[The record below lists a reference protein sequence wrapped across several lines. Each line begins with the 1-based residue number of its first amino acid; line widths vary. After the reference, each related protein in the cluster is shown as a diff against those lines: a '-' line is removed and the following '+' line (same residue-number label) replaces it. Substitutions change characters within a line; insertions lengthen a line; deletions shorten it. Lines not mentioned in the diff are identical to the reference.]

1 MAMPSARLTV
11 PGQILNPMTPV
22 TPSQKYRGTER
33 HAWVDIAKGICII
46 AVVCLYA
53 FNQLHEMQLEPGWLG
68 IWTAFARPF
77 RMPDFFLISGLF
89 LSRVLDRPWR
99 DYLDSKV
106 AHYFYFIVL
115 WSIFI
120 FIWNWGDHLHEMGVY
135 RSIKLFVYSIYR
147 PEAML
152 WFIQTLSF
160 YFIITRVLR
169 SIPAY
174 FLLAGALALRLL
186 EYHTGIYPID
196 WFGEYYIFFLIGVF
210 FAKYFFSL
218 ADWAVRNAAIAWPLI
233 ALWIVANQYAVSLG
247 WTLNPLV
254 LVTVGMI
261 GILAIVMISSL
272 INRYGWV
279 EPIRF
284 LGRNSIVVYL
294 GFYLPMRAIA
304 KVYLQAHAQWNI
316 NVLGSFL
323 VVASI
328 ASAVVLFWCTRGTVF
343 NFLFERPSWARL
355 IPRRGSDVANPSTRS
370 SKAAGE
376 ATG

>member
-1 MAMPSARLTV
+1 
-11 PGQILNPMTPV
+11 
-22 TPSQKYRGTER
+22 
-33 HAWVDIAKGICII
+33 
-46 AVVCLYA
+46 
-53 FNQLHEMQLEPGWLG
+53 
-68 IWTAFARPF
+68 
-77 RMPDFFLISGLF
+77 
-89 LSRVLDRPWR
+89 
-99 DYLDSKV
+99 
-106 AHYFYFIVL
+106 
-115 WSIFI
+115 
-120 FIWNWGDHLHEMGVY
+120 
-135 RSIKLFVYSIYR
+135 
-147 PEAML
+147 
-152 WFIQTLSF
+152 
-160 YFIITRVLR
+160 
-169 SIPAY
+169 
-174 FLLAGALALRLL
+174 
-186 EYHTGIYPID
+186 
-196 WFGEYYIFFLIGVF
+196 
-210 FAKYFFSL
+210 
-218 ADWAVRNAAIAWPLI
+218 
-233 ALWIVANQYAVSLG
+233 
-247 WTLNPLV
+247 LV